1 MYGMKET
8 KGQYQTYTLYDTE
21 GNSSF
26 TINPG
31 RGGIVTEF
39 HVDGIG
45 DVLYMNEDI
54 YRDPEKYI
62 RGGIPVLFPMTGR
75 LTEDRYQVQGEGYS
89 MPVHGLV
96 RNYPWEIR
104 DTSFTDGAEIVV
116 GMQSNEATK
125 KAFPFSFDVQF
136 KYTLKGST
144 LSVEQTFT
152 NRSDQDMPVS
162 FGFHP
167 YFRVKDK
174 KGAKVSVDA
183 DTYKNMVSG
192 EVMTAEEA
200 PDFAGESE
208 VGCLY
213 LDVRG
218 DKAVLKAD
226 GYRVEVGFAR
236 NYRHVLL
243 WSLPNEDFICVEP
256 WTAKPDALNT
266 EEGLIRIRPGE
277 SICSYMKLSVFQNI
291 DREERTG
298 TICL

>member
-8 KGQYQTYTLYDTE
+8 KNQYQTYTLYDTE

-75 LTEDRYQVQGEGYS
+75 LTKDRYQIQGEDYS

-104 DTSFTDGAEIVV
+104 NTSFTDGAKIVV
-116 GMQSNEATK
+116 GMQSNEETK
-125 KAFPFSFDVQF
+125 KAFPFSFDVEF
-136 KYTLKGST
+136 TYTLKGST

-152 NRSDQDMPVS
+152 NCSDQDMPVS

-167 YFRVKDK
+167 YFRVEDK
-174 KGAKVSVDA
+174 KSAKVLVDA
-183 DTYKNMVSG
+183 GSYKNMMSG
-192 EVMTAEEA
+192 ELVSAKET

-213 LDVRG
+213 LDVKG
-218 DKAVLKAD
+218 KKAVLKTD
-226 GYRVEVGFAR
+226 GYCVEVGFAHD
-236 NYRHVLL
+236 YRHVLL

-266 EEGLIRIRPGE
+266 EEELIRIRQGE
-277 SICSYMKLSVFQNI
+277 SIRSYMELSVFKNT
-291 DREERTG
+291 DGEERTG
-298 TICL
+298 TVCW